1 MIDAIITFGENSF
14 IFSFVGYGLVTKSL
28 AAECTLEKVAE
39 KTKMSKDEYEYFH
52 NQIRMNHLT

>member
-28 AAECTLEKVAE
+28 ATGCTFEKVAE
-39 KTKMSKDEYEYFH
+39 KTKCGK
-52 NQIRMNHLT
+52 MNVSIFTINLG